1 MPLHSSWPG
10 RSGRPRP
17 GFVLAAAA
25 VAALAGAAL
34 VALGAGGTSGA
45 SHEPVTGAAPSTAEP
60 QTMKQASDISS
71 QAAVDAPAFEPLLT
85 APPVTWQLFA
95 GVPLPYSATAG
106 PRRVDGPVVAGF
118 ERSQAGALLAAAH
131 LGTRY
136 LLTPSPG
143 WREVVA
149 RQVLPG
155 PSRDAYVRLRA
166 TVDDATDADTS
177 AGGQGQPAGFRFLA
191 FTPGVAVVQEAIRF
205 PRSGVLQVTS
215 TTLRWV
221 DGDWRLEL
229 QPDGSTS
236 PTAQQVADLDG
247 FVLWG
252 P

>member
-1 MPLHSSWPG
+1 MPLPSSWPR

-17 GFVLAAAA
+17 GFVLVATA
-25 VAALAGAAL
+25 VAALAGAGF
-34 VALGAGGTSGA
+34 VALSAGDASGP
-45 SHEPVTGAAPSTAEP
+45 SPGPVVGGAPSTAGPETAEP
-60 QTMKQASDISS
+60 AWDISG
-71 QAAVDAPAFEPLLT
+71 QVAVDAPEFEPLLT
-85 APPVTWQLFA
+85 APPVTWELFE

-106 PRRVDGPVVAGF
+106 PRLVDGPVYAGF
-118 ERSQAGALLAAAH
+118 ARSQAGALLAAAH
-131 LGTRY
+131 LATRY

-143 WREVVA
+143 WRQVVA

-155 PSRDAYVRLRA
+155 PGRDAYVRLRA
-166 TVDDATDADTS
+166 TVDDVPDAAN
-177 AGGQGQPAGFRFLA
+177 AGGQGQPAGFRVLA
-191 FTPGVAVVQEAIRF
+191 FTPDVAVVQEAIRF

-215 TTLRWV
+215 TTLRWAG
-221 DGDWRLEL
+221 GDWRLQL